1 MSTHI
6 DTIAS
11 QLPQMS
17 AEELSKIRQ
26 LTDMLLGGNKP
37 TDAKPDDPTERIM
50 YQALRS
56 ELSSLGLNSNISFST
71 FTESNYYKNWRRG
84 LKVVDEFITKSFRGY
99 VKTETQ
105 RLGLCRVLIQALIK
119 DFKRNEIP
127 VSVGTIARNI
137 HRIPQAFDN
146 AFPGYIESGM
156 AYLVPQAMLR
166 GKKPTS

>member
-1 MSTHI
+1 MSIQI

-11 QLPQMS
+11 QLPLMN

-26 LTDMLLGGNKP
+26 LTDMLLGGEKQEVRVEN
-37 TDAKPDDPTERIM
+37 PTERIM
-50 YQALRS
+50 FQALRA
-56 ELSSLGLNSNISFST
+56 ELSSIGLNSNISFTS
-71 FTESNYYKNWRRG
+71 FAEGNYYKSWKKGVTAVETFCN
-84 LKVVDEFITKSFRGY
+84 TAFRGY

-105 RLGLCRVLIQALIK
+105 RLGLCRVLLQALIK
-119 DFKRNEIP
+119 DFKRNNIP
-127 VSVGTIARNI
+127 VSVGTIARNV

-166 GKKPTS
+166 GKKITP